1 MKETV
6 SISDACKETGF
17 SERQL
22 RSFEARGYIEAPI
35 KVRCGSIQ
43 YRRYTPEHIQEIKI
57 FKKYLDQGFK
67 LRFASIKAFEEQAEE
82 VKNNVKI
89 TE

>member
-1 MKETV
+1 MEETV
-6 SISDACKETGF
+6 SISDASKETGF

-22 RSFEARGYIEAPI
+22 RSFEARGYIGAPI

-43 YRRYTPEHIQEIKI
+43 YRRYTPEHIQAIKI

-67 LRFASIKAFEEQAEE
+67 LAFASQKTFEKIEKEAEIKNFE
-82 VKNNVKI
+82 
-89 TE
+89 

>member
-22 RSFEARGYIEAPI
+22 RSFEARGYIETPL

-43 YRRYTPEHIQEIKI
+43 YRRYTPSHLQEIRI

-67 LRFASIKAFEEQAEE
+67 LAFASQKAFEEIEGRKASCQG
-82 VKNNVKI
+82 
-89 TE
+89 

>member
-1 MKETV
+1 MQETV
-6 SISDACKETGF
+6 SISDASKETNF

-43 YRRYTPEHIQEIKI
+43 YRRYTPEHIQAIKI
-57 FKKYLDQGFK
+57 FKKYLSQGFK
-67 LRFASIKAFEEQAEE
+67 LAFASMKAFEEIEKGGE
-82 VKNNVKI
+82 K
-89 TE
+89 